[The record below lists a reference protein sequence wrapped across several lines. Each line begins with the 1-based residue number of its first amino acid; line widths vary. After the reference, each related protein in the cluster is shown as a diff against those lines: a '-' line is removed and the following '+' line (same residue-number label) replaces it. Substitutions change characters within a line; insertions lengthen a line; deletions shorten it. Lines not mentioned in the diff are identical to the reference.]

1 MELRNPLLIFETP
14 RLFSSFSSFTPQLTI
29 KTSNKKPLHGF
40 RKTPLFPRFLP
51 SSATSV
57 FHVSAHF
64 GRATSRRNSLRKKL
78 LLDHQTVRQNPTPL
92 NPTPDFQNPSSTK
105 QSDVDELKSKLLG
118 ESVLLTKLEDWIDQY
133 KKDTEFWGLGSGP
146 IFTVLHDLEGNVK
159 GVTVHEDEILKRLEF
174 EDMEKLNS
182 KVLYAKNLASEMERG
197 ENVIPRNSS
206 VAEFVV
212 SDQESSLV
220 SGIHGVILHPGF
232 IPKLSKVGGL
242 VLGGLVVLW
251 AVKKLFVLGN
261 KEVEYTKLEKEML
274 RRKIKS
280 RKEREVLQKGSVEVV
295 QTSVDPPSVSFQKP
309 KLDRQ
314 ELRNNIFKAKAA
326 TDKLALLDSSG
337 FQSSKSVDVESEI
350 QEIKVMAN
358 KARETEGREQSV
370 VGKDEKEVS
379 TTNNEFFNEMQAIE
393 AAEQGKVSYRTV
405 ESTYPCEPKDDGVK
419 FLNGVASLDSRVRQ
433 VTDASI
439 VQLSKDKQSTEEDL
453 KNMKSTLPLLVKE
466 EVMQSPIIPDN
477 ESYIAKSQL
486 SKDKQNTGEDLKN
499 MKSTIPLLVKEEVM
513 QSPVIPDNE
522 SYIAKSPSFGK
533 KPRVILSVKEARE
546 FLSTKSNKEFN
557 PEPMVKDVQES
568 VPGLMLPS
576 NKRSG
581 RSTKQITDENNKMFP
596 HAISSGESESMPSE
610 NACQHAIQGDKESVH
625 SEENDEECT
634 EEVHQQPPFS
644 SQEST
649 GMIAEQRQSVK
660 MENWIEN
667 NFHEVE
673 PVLKKI
679 GDGFREN
686 YMVAREKVGDQL
698 NMHTEITQLC
708 TNEDES
714 ELEWMKDDRLRE
726 IVFQVRENELAGRD
740 PFYLMDAEEKLAFF
754 QGLENKIE
762 KENEKLSHLHEWLH
776 SNIENLD
783 YGADG
788 ISLYDPPE
796 KIVPRWK
803 GPPLEKSPE
812 FLNNYQEQ
820 RKALF
825 TGNGGI
831 TYPAKTNGQSFLQK
845 SAESPINENL
855 AISSSESDLKRK
867 FSDGDPKDSKIV
879 VEGSDGSVKPG
890 KKSGKEYWQHTK
902 KWSRGFLESYNAE
915 TDPEVKS
922 IMKDIGKDLD
932 RWITEK
938 EMQEAADLMTELPER
953 KKKFMEKKLN
963 KLKREMELF
972 GPQAVVSKYQE
983 YAEEKEE
990 DYLWWLD
997 LPHVLC
1003 IELYTFENEEQRM
1016 GFYALEMAADLELE
1030 PKPHHVIA
1038 FEDTGDCK
1046 NFYYIIQA
1054 HMEMLGNGRAFIVP
1068 QPPKDA
1074 FRQAKANGF
1083 GVTVI
1088 RKGEL
1093 ELNVDQTLEEVE
1105 EQICE
1110 IGSKI
1115 YHDKM
1120 MRERSVDISS
1130 LMKGVLG
1137 VSGKPTRRRSKK
1149 KLKRPTKNEILSS
1162 YTQVRTED

>member
-1 MELRNPLLIFETP
+1 MELRNPPIFKTP
-14 RLFSSFSSFTPQLTI
+14 QLFSGFSSFTSQLSI
-29 KTSNKKPLHGF
+29 KTSNRKPLHRF
-40 RKTPLFPRFLP
+40 HISEYRKISLFSGCLPL
-51 SSATSV
+51 SGTTV

-64 GRATSRRNSLRKKL
+64 GRPTSRRNSLRKKL
-78 LLDHQTVRQNPTPL
+78 LLDHQKVRQNPITL
-92 NPTPDFQNPSSTK
+92 NPTLDFQNPNGSFENFENMNFGSTK
-105 QSDVDELKSKLLG
+105 QSDVDDDVGELKSKRLG
-118 ESVLLTKLEDWIDQY
+118 ESVLLTKFENWIDQY
-133 KKDTEFWGLGSGP
+133 KKDAEFWGIGSGP
-146 IFTVLHDLEGNVK
+146 IFTVLQDLEENVK
-159 GVTVHEDEILKRLEF
+159 EVTVHEDEILKRLEF
-174 EDMEKLNS
+174 EDMEKVNS
-182 KVLYAKNLASEMERG
+182 KVFYAKDLAREMERG

-206 VAEFVV
+206 VAKFVV
-212 SDQESSLV
+212 SGQVSGLV
-220 SGIHGVILHPGF
+220 SGIRGVILRPGF
-232 IPKLSKVGGL
+232 MPKLSRIGGL
-242 VLGGLVVLW
+242 VLGGLFVLW

-261 KEVEYTKLEKEML
+261 KEVEYTELEKEMM
-274 RRKIKS
+274 RRKINA
-280 RKEREVLQKGSVEVV
+280 RKEREMLEKGSVEVV
-295 QTSVDPPSVSFQKP
+295 QASVEPPSVFFQRP
-309 KLDRQ
+309 KLDRE
-314 ELRNNIFKAKAA
+314 ELMNNILKAKVAM
-326 TDKLALLDSSG
+326 DKLALLDSSG
-337 FQSSKSVDVESEI
+337 SQSIKSVNFEHEI

-370 VGKDEKEVS
+370 VGKDEKEVHIANKEFSNEILAMKKDGQDGVSFLSNLS
-379 TTNNEFFNEMQAIE
+379 TENS
-393 AAEQGKVSYRTV
+393 EQGKVSYRTV
-405 ESTYPCEPKDDGVK
+405 ESTNPCEPKGDGAK

-433 VTDASI
+433 VTDASS
-439 VQLSKDKQSTEEDL
+439 VQLQKDKQSTEEDL
-453 KNMKSTLPLLVKE
+453 KNMESTLPLLVK
-466 EVMQSPIIPDN
+466 
-477 ESYIAKSQL
+477 K
-486 SKDKQNTGEDLKN
+486 
-499 MKSTIPLLVKEEVM
+499 EVM
-513 QSPVIPDNE
+513 QSPVIPDNK
-522 SYIAKSPSFGK
+522 SYIAKSTSFGK

-546 FLSTKSNKEFN
+546 FLSTKSNKEELKQ
-557 PEPMVKDVQES
+557 EPIRKAVQES
-568 VPGLMLPS
+568 APGLMLPS
-576 NKRSG
+576 DKSSG
-581 RSTKQITDENNKMFP
+581 RSTKQIIDENNKMFP
-596 HAISSGESESMPSE
+596 HAIFSGESESTPSE
-610 NACQHAIQGDKESVH
+610 NACHSAIQEDKESVC
-625 SEENDEECT
+625 SEENDEECG

-649 GMIAEQRQSVK
+649 DMSAEQRQSVK
-660 MENWIEN
+660 VENWIEN

-686 YMVAREKVGDQL
+686 FMVAREKVGEQL
-698 NMHTEITQLC
+698 NMHTEITQLGS
-708 TNEDES
+708 NEDES

-754 QGLENKIE
+754 QGLEKKVE

-788 ISLYDPPE
+788 ISLHDPPE
-796 KIVPRWK
+796 KIIPRWK

-812 FLNNYQEQ
+812 FLNNFQEQ

-825 TGNGGI
+825 SGKGGT
-831 TYPAKTNGQSFLQK
+831 TYPAKNDGQSFLQK
-845 SAESPINENL
+845 SAEPPINEDL

-867 FSDGDPKDSKIV
+867 FGDGDPKDSKIV

-902 KWSRGFLESYNAE
+902 KWSGGFLESYNAE

-938 EMQEAADLMTELPER
+938 EIQEAADLMTKLPER
-953 KKKFMEKKLN
+953 NKKFMEKKLN

-1003 IELYTFENEEQRM
+1003 IELYTLENEEQRI
-1016 GFYALEMAADLELE
+1016 GFYVLEMAADLELE

-1046 NFYYIIQA
+1046 KFCYIIQA
-1054 HMEMLGNGRAFIVP
+1054 HMDMLGNGRAFIVP

-1074 FRQAKANGF
+1074 FREAKANGF
-1083 GVTVI
+1083 GATVI

-1093 ELNVDQTLEEVE
+1093 QLNVDQTLEEVE

-1115 YHDKM
+1115 YHDKIT
-1120 MRERSVDISS
+1120 RERSVDISS

-1137 VSGKPTRRRSKK
+1137 VSSKPTRRRSKK
-1149 KLKRPTKNEILSS
+1149 KLKRPTKK
-1162 YTQVRTED
+1162 